1 MEHEQVYVKQGE
13 VKISMW
19 NSLQIETFMAIM
31 EGSGTALKNDIEIE
45 TQILS
50 FRSSRSYLH
59 EISYVAPEFNLVV
72 VIPGVCY

>member
-1 MEHEQVYVKQGE
+1 
-13 VKISMW
+13 
-19 NSLQIETFMAIM
+19 MAIM